1 MTLRKVQAYCLIAM
15 VILLS
20 GSCQDKEYIQ
30 LPEGEV
36 PVEVVM
42 TARAAAIGS
51 TANEGREGIKTI
63 RIVVFKHNALVM
75 PGIPSWSCEFN
86 GRIDNNGNGTW
97 NVLGSDPGDP
107 LTYENGAFQLGKL
120 VTTGEKKIYV
130 IANED
135 CYYSPGEFTTVRNL
149 SDFIET
155 AETTTADL
163 LNASYTDSPV
173 LMSGGISTIVTA
185 QKFDGSE
192 IFQSTIELVR
202 TCAKI
207 DADIIRAEGYNA
219 EWIVNKVTMTS
230 CANKVALFQG
240 MTVGPSSYFE
250 DGGQQKSYNLYT
262 EGGDV
267 PAYNASALSLFSEKY
282 VYENIVA
289 SQDNATRITVTLT
302 EKKDN
307 DAASKT
313 VTIYIGNEEVSV
325 SEVPTT
331 ISTSAVT
338 DYSIYRNYHYQ
349 LHIKLKEAVGAR
361 GHSVSG
367 DVDVDVTITR
377 TAE

>member
-51 TANEGREGIKTI
+51 TANTGREGIKSI

-97 NVLGSDPGDP
+97 NVPNTNPGDP
-107 LTYENGAFQLGKL
+107 LEYKKGAFQLGKL

-135 CYYSPGEFTTVRNL
+135 CYYSSGKFTTVSDL
-149 SDFIET
+149 SSFIKT

-163 LNASYTDSPV
+163 LDVPHTDSPV

-185 QKFDGSE
+185 QEFDGSE

-207 DADIIRAEGYNA
+207 DADIIRAEGYDA

-250 DGGQQKSYNLYT
+250 ADGQQKSYDLYT
-262 EGGDV
+262 RDGDV
-267 PAYNASALSLFSEKY
+267 PAHGVKALSLFSEKY

-289 SQDNATRITVTLT
+289 SRDNATRITVTLT
-302 EKKDN
+302 GKN
-307 DAASKT
+307 GNGVSKT

>member
-1 MTLRKVQAYCLIAM
+1 M
-15 VILLS
+15 
-20 GSCQDKEYIQ
+20 
-30 LPEGEV
+30 
-36 PVEVVM
+36 
-42 TARAAAIGS
+42 
-51 TANEGREGIKTI
+51 
-63 RIVVFKHNALVM
+63 
-75 PGIPSWSCEFN
+75 
-86 GRIDNNGNGTW
+86 
-97 NVLGSDPGDP
+97 
-107 LTYENGAFQLGKL
+107 YENGAFKLGKL

-135 CYYSPGEFTTVRNL
+135 CYYSSGKFTTVSDL
-149 SDFIET
+149 SSFIKT

-163 LNASYTDSPV
+163 LNASTDSPV

-185 QKFDGSE
+185 QEFDGSE

-207 DADIIRAEGYNA
+207 DADIIRAEGYDA

-262 EGGDV
+262 GGGDV
-267 PAYNASALSLFSEKY
+267 PAHDASALSLFSEKY
-282 VYENIVA
+282 VYENIVT
-289 SQDNATRITVTLT
+289 SRDNATRITVTLT
-302 EKKDN
+302 GKNDN
-307 DAASKT
+307 GAASKT

-325 SEVPTT
+325 SEASTT
-331 ISTSAVT
+331 TSTSAVT

-349 LHIKLKEAVGAR
+349 LHIKLKKAVGAR
-361 GHSVSG
+361 GHAVSG

>member
-1 MTLRKVQAYCLIAM
+1 M

-51 TANEGREGIKTI
+51 TANEGREGIKSI

-97 NVLGSDPGDP
+97 NVPGSDPGDP

-135 CYYSPGEFTTVRNL
+135 CYYSSGKFTTVRDL
-149 SDFIET
+149 SSFIET

-185 QKFDGSE
+185 QEFDGSE

-207 DADIIRAEGYNA
+207 DADIIRAEGYAA
-219 EWIVNKVTMTS
+219 EWIVSEVTMTS

-240 MTVGPSSYFE
+240 MTVGSSSYFE
-250 DGGQQKSYNLYT
+250 DDGKQKSYNLYT
-262 EGGDV
+262 GDGDV
-267 PAYNASALSLFSEKY
+267 PAHDASALSLFSEKY
-282 VYENIVA
+282 VYENIVT
-289 SQDNATRITVTLT
+289 SRDNATRITVTLT
-302 EKKDN
+302 KKN
-307 DAASKT
+307 GNGVSKT

-325 SEVPTT
+325 SEASTT
-331 ISTSAVT
+331 TSTSAVT

-361 GHSVSG
+361 AHSVSG

>member
-51 TANEGREGIKTI
+51 TANEGREGIKSI

-86 GRIDNNGNGTW
+86 GRIDNNGSGTW
-97 NVLGSDPGDP
+97 AVPNTNPGDP

-135 CYYSPGEFTTVRNL
+135 CYYSPGEFTTVSDL
-149 SDFIET
+149 SSFIKT

-163 LNASYTDSPV
+163 LNASTDSPV

-185 QKFDGSE
+185 QEFDGSE

-207 DADIIRAEGYNA
+207 DADIIRAKGYNA

-240 MTVGPSSYFE
+240 MTVSPSSYFE

-267 PAYNASALSLFSEKY
+267 PAYDASALSLFSEKY

-302 EKKDN
+302 EKN
-307 DAASKT
+307 GNGVSKT

-349 LHIKLKEAVGAR
+349 LHIKLKEAVGPR

>member
-1 MTLRKVQAYCLIAM
+1 
-15 VILLS
+15 
-20 GSCQDKEYIQ
+20 
-30 LPEGEV
+30 
-36 PVEVVM
+36 M

-51 TANEGREGIKTI
+51 TANTGREGIKSI

-75 PGIPSWSCEFN
+75 PGIPQWSCEFN
-86 GRIDNNGNGTW
+86 GRIDNNGSGTW
-97 NVLGSDPGDP
+97 DVPNTNPGDP
-107 LTYENGAFQLGKL
+107 LEYKKGAFQLGKL

-135 CYYSPGEFTTVRNL
+135 CYYPSGMFTTVSNL

-163 LNASYTDSPV
+163 LDVSHTDSPV

-262 EGGDV
+262 RGGDV
-267 PAYNASALSLFSEKY
+267 PAHDASALSLFSEKY

-302 EKKDN
+302 EKN
-307 DAASKT
+307 GNGVSKT

-325 SEVPTT
+325 SEASTT

>member
-51 TANEGREGIKTI
+51 TANTGREGIKSI

-97 NVLGSDPGDP
+97 NVPGSDP
-107 LTYENGAFQLGKL
+107 LTYENGAFKLGKL

-135 CYYSPGEFTTVRNL
+135 CYYSSGKFTTVSDL
-149 SDFIET
+149 SSFIKT

-163 LNASYTDSPV
+163 LDASYTDSPV

-185 QKFDGSE
+185 QEFDGSE

-240 MTVGPSSYFE
+240 MTVSPSSYFE

-267 PAYNASALSLFSEKY
+267 PAYDASALSLFSEKY

-302 EKKDN
+302 EKN
-307 DAASKT
+307 GNGVSKT

>member
-51 TANEGREGIKTI
+51 TANTGREGIKSI

-97 NVLGSDPGDP
+97 NVPGSDPGDP
-107 LTYENGAFQLGKL
+107 LTYENGAFKLGKL

-155 AETTTADL
+155 AEKTTADL
-163 LNASYTDSPV
+163 LDASYTDSPV

-240 MTVGPSSYFE
+240 MAIGSSSYFE
-250 DGGQQKSYNLYT
+250 ADGKQKSYDLYT
-262 EGGDV
+262 RGGGDV
-267 PAYNASALSLFSEKY
+267 PAHDASALSLFSEKY

-289 SQDNATRITVTLT
+289 SRDNATRITVTLT
-302 EKKDN
+302 EKN
-307 DAASKT
+307 GNGVSKT

-325 SEVPTT
+325 SEASTT
-331 ISTSAVT
+331 TSTSAVT

-349 LHIKLKEAVGAR
+349 LHIKLKEAVGSR

>member
-51 TANEGREGIKTI
+51 TANTGREGIKSI

-86 GRIDNNGNGTW
+86 GRIDNNGSGTW
-97 NVLGSDPGDP
+97 NVPGSDPGDP
-107 LTYENGAFQLGKL
+107 LTYENGAFKLGKL

-185 QKFDGSE
+185 QEFDGSE

-262 EGGDV
+262 GGGDV
-267 PAYNASALSLFSEKY
+267 PAHDASALSLFSEKY
-282 VYENIVA
+282 VYENIVT
-289 SQDNATRITVTLT
+289 SRDNATRITVTLT
-302 EKKDN
+302 GKNDN
-307 DAASKT
+307 GAASKT

-325 SEVPTT
+325 SEASTT
-331 ISTSAVT
+331 TSTSAVT